1 VLTANLA
8 HAHTLSEMENN
19 PKRNDERRC
28 TKTLLEIARTSIAL
42 ILREK
47 HIVGTSQDIGSPT
60 QFAHQSVDGI

>member
-1 VLTANLA
+1 
-8 HAHTLSEMENN
+8 MENN

-47 HIVGTSQDIGSPT
+47 HIVGTSQDIGSPA